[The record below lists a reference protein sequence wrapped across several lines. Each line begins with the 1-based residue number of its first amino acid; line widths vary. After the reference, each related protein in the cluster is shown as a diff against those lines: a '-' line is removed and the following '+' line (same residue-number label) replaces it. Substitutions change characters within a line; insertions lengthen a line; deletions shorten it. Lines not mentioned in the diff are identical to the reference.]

1 MLTSGSPLWWIVAC
15 AGTVVTLVGTYC
27 AWLRSRQRVRSALS
41 PFDPGVTVMKP
52 LSGLDPSL
60 EANLET
66 FAALRSPAPLA
77 VLLCLR
83 SAADPAYPLAREFV
97 SRFPN
102 RFRIVLGAVPSLGN
116 AKLAQLAVAWGE
128 VKQPLIWV
136 SESNVATSQ
145 AFFEALVITWREA
158 NANGRVKTLV
168 HAPLVGIGGDGL
180 GAAFER
186 MHLAGFQNANHELAL
201 LFDLHAV
208 VGKTEFFHRD
218 DLTALGG
225 FHAFGQFL
233 GEDYLLGEAFAREGV
248 VRCVPLATRNVLGRL
263 SVRAWFERHERWAV
277 MRKLLVG
284 PAFYFL
290 EPLVLLAW
298 PTLLFVAG
306 LVPFECLALCTL
318 ARVFIDGFNWSVH
331 AKEWPRGSDLL
342 LVPLKEALLFA
353 AWLRAV
359 FSSQVKWR
367 ASTSIELGPRS
378 AVRPASAER

>member
-1 MLTSGSPLWWIVAC
+1 MLTSGSPVWWIVAC
-15 AGTVVTLVGTYC
+15 AGTVVTLVGTFC
-27 AWLRSRQRVRSALS
+27 AWRRSRQRVRSALS

-52 LSGLDPSL
+52 LSGVDPSL
-60 EANLET
+60 EDNLET
-66 FAALRSPAPLA
+66 FAKLRSPAPLE

-83 SAADPAYPLAREFV
+83 SEADPAYPLAREFV
-97 SRFPN
+97 ERFPH
-102 RFRIVLGAVPSLGN
+102 RFRIALGAAPSLGN
-116 AKLAQLAVAWGE
+116 AKLAQLAAAWSE
-128 VKQPLIWV
+128 VKHPLIWV
-136 SESNVATSQ
+136 SESNVETSQ

-158 NANGRVKTLV
+158 NEKGRVKTLV
-168 HAPLVGIGGDGL
+168 HAPLVGVGGDGV

-186 MHLAGFQNANHELAL
+186 MHLASFQNANHELAL
-201 LFDLHAV
+201 FLHMHAV

-233 GEDYLLGEAFAREGV
+233 GEDYLMGEAFAREGV
-248 VRCVPLATRNVLGRL
+248 VRCLPLATRNVLGNL
-263 SVRAWFERHERWAV
+263 NVRPWFERHERWAV

-290 EPLVLLAW
+290 EPLVLLSW
-298 PTLLFVAG
+298 PALLWLAG
-306 LVPFECLALCTL
+306 LVPFECFALCLL
-318 ARVFIDGFNWSVH
+318 ARVFIDGFNWAIH
-331 AKEWPRGSDLL
+331 AKAWPPGTDLF
-342 LVPLKEALLFA
+342 LVPFKEALLFV

-378 AVRPASAER
+378 EVRPASAER

>member
-1 MLTSGSPLWWIVAC
+1 MLTSGSPVWWVVAC
-15 AGTVVTLVGTYC
+15 AGTVVTWVGTFC
-27 AWLRSRQRVRSALS
+27 AWLRSRRRVRSALS

-52 LSGLDPSL
+52 LSGVDPSL
-60 EANLET
+60 EDNLET
-66 FAALRSPAPLA
+66 FARLRSPAPLE

-83 SAADPAYPLAREFV
+83 SEADPAYPLACEFV
-97 SRFPN
+97 ERFPH
-102 RFRIVLGAVPSLGN
+102 RFRLALGAAPSLGN
-116 AKLAQLAVAWGE
+116 AKLAQLAAAWSE
-128 VKQPLIWV
+128 VKHPLVWV
-136 SESNVATSQ
+136 SESNVETSQ
-145 AFFEALVITWREA
+145 AFFEALVVTWREA
-158 NANGRVKTLV
+158 NEEGRVKTLV
-168 HAPLVGIGGDGL
+168 HAPLVGVGGDGV

-186 MHLAGFQNANHELAL
+186 MHLASFQNANHELAL
-201 LFDLHAV
+201 LLELHAV

-248 VRCVPLATRNVLGRL
+248 VRCVPLATRNVLGNVP
-263 SVRAWFERHERWAV
+263 VRAWFERHERWAV

-284 PAFYFL
+284 PAFYCL

-298 PTLLFVAG
+298 PALLWLAG
-306 LVPFECLALCTL
+306 LVPFECFALCLL
-318 ARVFIDGFNWSVH
+318 ARVFIDGFNWAIH
-331 AKEWPRGSDLL
+331 AKAWPRVSDLL
-342 LVPLKEALLFA
+342 LVPFKEALLFA

-378 AVRPASAER
+378 EVRPASAER